1 MFKNLKPDRL
11 KIVKF
16 HKKSLPELVRLVFR
30 KLKSAR
36 VRLFMILAVFSI
48 VPLYFVDVMIP
59 YYYRSS
65 MIKDRKADLQTKAA
79 VVAGEYADFE
89 SLSEAEKAGM
99 YNQMV
104 RYSAFE
110 TMRIRVI
117 NTNFVIQSDSYSFE
131 TGKTIINSRVIS
143 ACNSKKSFSG
153 YDKTTGTIE
162 AVVPLYNKNNELM
175 GVLSVGVDVSEI
187 DKFQSEV
194 SYRTGIIRTA
204 LVTILLAGAYIISK
218 LYGKTL
224 RKQFH
229 TVEEIANGHT
239 ENRLSIKGD
248 TQLQDF
254 ARNFNLIMDKAS
266 VLDESRQEFVS
277 NVSHELKTPITS
289 MKVLADSLL
298 GQQGL
303 PEELYQEFLHDISK
317 EIDREN
323 DIITD
328 LLALVRM
335 EKSESEINIS
345 SVNIN
350 EILEAVLKR
359 LKPIAESKNIE
370 LIFESF
376 RPVIADV
383 DELKF
388 ASVATNLVENAI
400 KYNNTDGTV
409 TASLNSDH
417 QYFYLKVTDTG
428 IGISEENQDR
438 VFERFFRVD
447 KARSR
452 ETGGTGLGLAI
463 TKEIVM
469 KHHGSIKIHSKE
481 GEGTTFTVRIPLKYI
496 A

>member
-16 HKKSLPELVRLVFR
+16 HKKSLPEFVRLVFR

-89 SLSEAEKAGM
+89 SLAEAEKAGM

-239 ENRLSIKGD
+239 EKRLSIKGD

>member
-1 MFKNLKPDRL
+1 M
-11 KIVKF
+11 
-16 HKKSLPELVRLVFR
+16 
-30 KLKSAR
+30 
-36 VRLFMILAVFSI
+36 
-48 VPLYFVDVMIP
+48 
-59 YYYRSS
+59 
-65 MIKDRKADLQTKAA
+65 
-79 VVAGEYADFE
+79 
-89 SLSEAEKAGM
+89 
-99 YNQMV
+99 
-104 RYSAFE
+104 
-110 TMRIRVI
+110 
-117 NTNFVIQSDSYSFE
+117 
-131 TGKTIINSRVIS
+131 
-143 ACNSKKSFSG
+143 
-153 YDKTTGTIE
+153 
-162 AVVPLYNKNNELM
+162 
-175 GVLSVGVDVSEI
+175 
-187 DKFQSEV
+187 
-194 SYRTGIIRTA
+194 
-204 LVTILLAGAYIISK
+204 
-218 LYGKTL
+218 
-224 RKQFH
+224 
-229 TVEEIANGHT
+229 
-239 ENRLSIKGD
+239 
-248 TQLQDF
+248 
-254 ARNFNLIMDKAS
+254 
-266 VLDESRQEFVS
+266 
-277 NVSHELKTPITS
+277 SHELKTPITS

>member
-1 MFKNLKPDRL
+1 
-11 KIVKF
+11 
-16 HKKSLPELVRLVFR
+16 
-30 KLKSAR
+30 
-36 VRLFMILAVFSI
+36 
-48 VPLYFVDVMIP
+48 
-59 YYYRSS
+59 
-65 MIKDRKADLQTKAA
+65 
-79 VVAGEYADFE
+79 
-89 SLSEAEKAGM
+89 
-99 YNQMV
+99 
-104 RYSAFE
+104 
-110 TMRIRVI
+110 
-117 NTNFVIQSDSYSFE
+117 
-131 TGKTIINSRVIS
+131 
-143 ACNSKKSFSG
+143 
-153 YDKTTGTIE
+153 
-162 AVVPLYNKNNELM
+162 
-175 GVLSVGVDVSEI
+175 
-187 DKFQSEV
+187 
-194 SYRTGIIRTA
+194 
-204 LVTILLAGAYIISK
+204 
-218 LYGKTL
+218 
-224 RKQFH
+224 
-229 TVEEIANGHT
+229 
-239 ENRLSIKGD
+239 
-248 TQLQDF
+248 
-254 ARNFNLIMDKAS
+254 MDKAS

>member
-1 MFKNLKPDRL
+1 MFTKPIKR
-11 KIVKF
+11 IG
-16 HKKSLPELVRLVFR
+16 
-30 KLKSAR
+30 
-36 VRLFMILAVFSI
+36 ISI
-48 VPLYFVDVMIP
+48 
-59 YYYRSS
+59 
-65 MIKDRKADLQTKAA
+65 
-79 VVAGEYADFE
+79 
-89 SLSEAEKAGM
+89 
-99 YNQMV
+99 
-104 RYSAFE
+104 
-110 TMRIRVI
+110 
-117 NTNFVIQSDSYSFE
+117 
-131 TGKTIINSRVIS
+131 
-143 ACNSKKSFSG
+143 
-153 YDKTTGTIE
+153 
-162 AVVPLYNKNNELM
+162 
-175 GVLSVGVDVSEI
+175 
-187 DKFQSEV
+187 
-194 SYRTGIIRTA
+194 
-204 LVTILLAGAYIISK
+204 
-218 LYGKTL
+218 
-224 RKQFH
+224 
-229 TVEEIANGHT
+229 EEIA
-239 ENRLSIKGD
+239 KGNMEEEKD
-248 TQLQDF
+248 YREVMDISNEFRQLVNKLNTQE
-254 ARNFNLIMDKAS
+254 K
-266 VLDESRQEFVS
+266 SRQEFVS

-303 PEELYQEFLHDISK
+303 SEELYQEFLHDISK

>member
-89 SLSEAEKAGM
+89 SLAEAEKAGM

-162 AVVPLYNKNNELM
+162 AVV
-175 GVLSVGVDVSEI
+175 LSVGVDVSEI

-239 ENRLSIKGD
+239 EKRLSIKGD

-289 MKVLADSLL
+289 IKVLADSLNL
-298 GQQGL
+298 QEDV
-303 PEELYQEFLHDISK
+303 PIELYKEFMQDIVN
-317 EIDREN
+317 EIDRESK
-323 DIITD
+323 IIDD
-328 LLALVRM
+328 LLSLVRM
-335 EKSESEINIS
+335 DKPSGAMNIS
-345 SVNIN
+345 SMNLN
-350 EILEAVLKR
+350 ELM
-359 LKPIAESKNIE
+359 
-370 LIFESF
+370 
-376 RPVIADV
+376 
-383 DELKF
+383 
-388 ASVATNLVENAI
+388 
-400 KYNNTDGTV
+400 
-409 TASLNSDH
+409 
-417 QYFYLKVTDTG
+417 
-428 IGISEENQDR
+428 
-438 VFERFFRVD
+438 
-447 KARSR
+447 
-452 ETGGTGLGLAI
+452 
-463 TKEIVM
+463 EIV
-469 KHHGSIKIHSKE
+469 S
-481 GEGTTFTVRIPLKYI
+481 V
-496 A
+496 

>member
-1 MFKNLKPDRL
+1 MNNNKISKFVNPIRSLKLRVFVVIMLAIIIPALASSIFIVNVTTKNYLNNRINSFKANNTMLKNNIINNNYLDQSNENID
-11 KIVKF
+11 IVDAQI
-16 HKKSLPELVRLVFR
+16 EQ
-30 KLKSAR
+30 
-36 VRLFMILAVFSI
+36 LAKEYNCRIQVVNSRYVI
-48 VPLYFVDVMIP
+48 
-59 YYYRSS
+59 
-65 MIKDRKADLQTKAA
+65 IKD
-79 VVAGEYADFE
+79 
-89 SLSEAEKAGM
+89 SNNSEK
-99 YNQMV
+99 
-104 RYSAFE
+104 
-110 TMRIRVI
+110 
-117 NTNFVIQSDSYSFE
+117 
-131 TGKTIINSRVIS
+131 GKTCISENVI
-143 ACNSKKSFSG
+143 KSFKGETVQVDSKSHKYIVFAIPITSTVSDG
-153 YDKTTGTIE
+153 EGETKTTVIGSLYINYSTAD
-162 AVVPLYNKNNELM
+162 AVDYKDYIVRNVAIAD
-175 GVLSVGVDVSEI
+175 VLVLIFALFASWLCAVMFTKPI
-187 DKFQSEV
+187 K
-194 SYRTGIIRTA
+194 RIGISI
-204 LVTILLAGAYIISK
+204 
-218 LYGKTL
+218 
-224 RKQFH
+224 
-229 TVEEIANGHT
+229 EEIA
-239 ENRLSIKGD
+239 KGNMEEEKD
-248 TQLQDF
+248 YREVMDISNEIRQLVNKLNTQE
-254 ARNFNLIMDKAS
+254 K
-266 VLDESRQEFVS
+266 SRQEFVS

>member
-1 MFKNLKPDRL
+1 
-11 KIVKF
+11 
-16 HKKSLPELVRLVFR
+16 
-30 KLKSAR
+30 
-36 VRLFMILAVFSI
+36 
-48 VPLYFVDVMIP
+48 
-59 YYYRSS
+59 
-65 MIKDRKADLQTKAA
+65 
-79 VVAGEYADFE
+79 
-89 SLSEAEKAGM
+89 
-99 YNQMV
+99 
-104 RYSAFE
+104 
-110 TMRIRVI
+110 
-117 NTNFVIQSDSYSFE
+117 
-131 TGKTIINSRVIS
+131 
-143 ACNSKKSFSG
+143 
-153 YDKTTGTIE
+153 
-162 AVVPLYNKNNELM
+162 
-175 GVLSVGVDVSEI
+175 
-187 DKFQSEV
+187 
-194 SYRTGIIRTA
+194 
-204 LVTILLAGAYIISK
+204 
-218 LYGKTL
+218 
-224 RKQFH
+224 
-229 TVEEIANGHT
+229 
-239 ENRLSIKGD
+239 
-248 TQLQDF
+248 
-254 ARNFNLIMDKAS
+254 
-266 VLDESRQEFVS
+266 
-277 NVSHELKTPITS
+277 VSHELKTPITS